1 MSFKIFSFNDWLSEG
16 GAAGLR
22 SFVLNNSYE
31 RMCWVYACV
40 NRIATSASS
49 APLVFYQGKPSRIPS
64 DAPNEKERIKDRE
77 HPVYKL
83 FNPPN
88 PPTIISLKQLMYRT
102 FVHVSIDGLVFWV
115 IERKKG
121 IATSIDIRL
130 KAELQPI
137 LVYTN
142 ADPSRPQLRGWED
155 SSGKKYLPE
164 DVLPLDNYNPK
175 NALTGLS
182 QLSPSRMSL
191 ESEYSIA
198 GWNSAFFRSGMKN
211 PLLIQAKGQ
220 LTREQ
225 KKDIRNEVVNYYS
238 GIDGAHGALLM
249 QGGVEVK
256 PLVVNPKDVDF
267 IRGKELNREEVL
279 AVFGVPPS
287 IVGIFSYSNYCLTA
301 DALVTLEE
309 NIVKPIV
316 DIRPNDKVLSM
327 GVNNIETATV
337 IHCWEAGYK
346 DVCVVET
353 KLRKIKC
360 SLQHRF
366 LRKIKNSDCTVVMEW
381 IPAEDLSLSDE
392 IAIVNTDENLI
403 VLTNDLPQ
411 GLMWDTLKSISVF
424 DEQELMYDLEIE
436 GTHNYFAN
444 GIVTHNSNVREQIR
458 IFWEHTLLPKMNHV
472 LELIQFNILDRD
484 FPGVYAQWDVSK
496 VAGLAPDPVELAAPA
511 SQYHSMGYSPSQT
524 ATILKCP
531 ALEPDKDFEKPEP
544 IKPQMPAANPE
555 DPSAEKPKKPK
566 DPNAG
571 DPKPSEKPKP
581 DNNNSYLKELLTDKL
596 YLFAVNAPLPN
607 TSRKQI
613 FALWQDLV
621 ISVLQE
627 KFKGFDFLQF
637 DLLPEMLCQK
647 PTEEMRQEFIKNG
660 ELVAEKMLN
669 AIYKASGRS

>member
-49 APLVFYQGKPSRIPS
+49 APLVFYQGKPDRIPS

-77 HPVYKL
+77 HPVYQL

-102 FVHVSIDGLVFWV
+102 FVHVSIDGLVFWI

-121 IATSIDIRL
+121 VATSIDIRL
-130 KAELQPI
+130 KTELRPI

-142 ADPSRPQLRGWED
+142 ADPARPQLRGWED

-175 NALTGLS
+175 DPLAGLS

-191 ESEYSIA
+191 ESEFSIA

-225 KKDIRNEVVNYYS
+225 KKDIRSEVVNYYS

-287 IVGIFSYSNYCLTA
+287 IVGIFSYSNY
-301 DALVTLEE
+301 
-309 NIVKPIV
+309 
-316 DIRPNDKVLSM
+316 
-327 GVNNIETATV
+327 
-337 IHCWEAGYK
+337 
-346 DVCVVET
+346 
-353 KLRKIKC
+353 
-360 SLQHRF
+360 
-366 LRKIKNSDCTVVMEW
+366 
-381 IPAEDLSLSDE
+381 
-392 IAIVNTDENLI
+392 
-403 VLTNDLPQ
+403 
-411 GLMWDTLKSISVF
+411 
-424 DEQELMYDLEIE
+424 
-436 GTHNYFAN
+436 
-444 GIVTHNSNVREQIR
+444 SNVREQIR

-511 SQYHSMGYSPSQT
+511 SQYHTMGYSPSQT

-531 ALEPDKDFEKPEP
+531 GLEPDKDFKKPEP
-544 IKPQMPAANPE
+544 IKPQMPTADNE
-555 DPSAEKPKKPK
+555 DDEISAEKPKKPKKPK
-566 DPNAG
+566 DPNAS
-571 DPKPSEKPKP
+571 DPKPSDKPKP
-581 DNNNSYLKELLTDKL
+581 DNNNSYLKELLMDKI
-596 YLFAVNAPLPN
+596 YLFAINVPLSAP
-607 TSRKQI
+607 THKQI

-647 PTEEMRQEFIKNG
+647 STEKMRQEFIKNN
-660 ELVAEKMLN
+660 ELIAEKMLN
-669 AIYKASGRS
+669 AIYKAKVRL